1 MYIIQPKFEMLIIL
15 MNSIGI
21 SSYFKNMNAPS
32 EKISPHYAVLNYRGK
47 RMFRDHQTQ
56 IKKIVYFPAEFFLG
70 MTVKRKLFF
79 LLSVPQVT
87 QRNFDFDPRAPNAS
101 SDKNLCLSHG
111 SNHFCTKGGFRS
123 EGRGGFSQLP
133 KTSAEKTYL
142 GFRK

>member
-1 MYIIQPKFEMLIIL
+1 
-15 MNSIGI
+15 
-21 SSYFKNMNAPS
+21 
-32 EKISPHYAVLNYRGK
+32 
-47 RMFRDHQTQ
+47 MFRDHQTQ

-111 SNHFCTKGGFRS
+111 SNHFCTTTPTINVFTVLKLTKMHTQKISRQAIGCYIPD
-123 EGRGGFSQLP
+123 QINP
-133 KTSAEKTYL
+133 WAMADIIKYW
-142 GFRK
+142 

>member
-1 MYIIQPKFEMLIIL
+1 
-15 MNSIGI
+15 
-21 SSYFKNMNAPS
+21 MNALS
-32 EKISPHYAVLNYRGK
+32 ERISPHYAVLNYRGK

-111 SNHFCTKGGFRS
+111 SNHFCATTPPDKCFHSFNVLGLF
-123 EGRGGFSQLP
+123 L
-133 KTSAEKTYL
+133 TSVCSTYYS
-142 GFRK
+142 G